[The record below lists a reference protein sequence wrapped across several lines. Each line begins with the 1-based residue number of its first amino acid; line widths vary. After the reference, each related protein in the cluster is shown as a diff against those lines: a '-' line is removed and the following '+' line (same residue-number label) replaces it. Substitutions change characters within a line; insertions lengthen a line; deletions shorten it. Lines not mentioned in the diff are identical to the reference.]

1 MKILKFLLLLIFSGA
16 LFGSCSSKDKVG
28 DEQIRIIPL
37 PNYYQSQ
44 PGVFEMDKNTVI
56 GVDLSDTNMV
66 SLANY
71 LNEKFMRT
79 TGFGLSIKSASEG
92 IVFTLVE
99 ENDLGEEGYRMS
111 VTPDGTQI
119 YANTYHGIFNGMG
132 YSLFF
137 NCFHWTL
144 PGI

>member
-1 MKILKFLLLLIFSGA
+1 MKILKFLSLLIFSGA
-16 LFGSCSSKDKVG
+16 LFGSCSSKDKVE

-71 LNEKFMRT
+71 LNENSCGQRVLDS
-79 TGFGLSIKSASEG
+79 LSRVPEG

-111 VTPDGTQI
+111 VTPMVHKYMRIHITV
-119 YANTYHGIFNGMG
+119 FLMG

>member
-1 MKILKFLLLLIFSGA
+1 MKILKFLSLLIFSGA

-79 TGFGLSIKSASEG
+79 TVLASLSRVPPRELSLRLSKRTIWERKVTVCRLPPMVHKYMR
-92 IVFTLVE
+92 IHITVFL
-99 ENDLGEEGYRMS
+99 
-111 VTPDGTQI
+111 
-119 YANTYHGIFNGMG
+119 MG

>member
-1 MKILKFLLLLIFSGA
+1 MKILKFLSLLIFSGA
-16 LFGSCSSKDKVG
+16 LFGSCSSKDKVE

-99 ENDLGEEGYRMS
+99 ENDLGEELSLIHISEPTRHKYMRIHIT
-111 VTPDGTQI
+111 V
-119 YANTYHGIFNGMG
+119 FLMG

>member
-1 MKILKFLLLLIFSGA
+1 MKILKFLSLLIFSGA

-79 TGFGLSIKSASEG
+79 TGFGLSIKSASKRMIWG
-92 IVFTLVE
+92 RKVTVCRLPPMVHKYMRIHITVFL
-99 ENDLGEEGYRMS
+99 
-111 VTPDGTQI
+111 
-119 YANTYHGIFNGMG
+119 MG

>member
-1 MKILKFLLLLIFSGA
+1 MKILKFLSLLIFSGA

-99 ENDLGEEGYRMS
+99 ENDL
-111 VTPDGTQI
+111 
-119 YANTYHGIFNGMG
+119 
-132 YSLFF
+132 
-137 NCFHWTL
+137 
-144 PGI
+144 

>member
-1 MKILKFLLLLIFSGA
+1 MKILKFLSLLIFSGA

-66 SLANY
+66 CLLYTSDAAD
-71 LNEKFMRT
+71 E
-79 TGFGLSIKSASEG
+79 
-92 IVFTLVE
+92 
-99 ENDLGEEGYRMS
+99 
-111 VTPDGTQI
+111 
-119 YANTYHGIFNGMG
+119 
-132 YSLFF
+132 
-137 NCFHWTL
+137 
-144 PGI
+144 